1 MRYARRKR
9 NRHIALPE
17 ITLTPLIDTALT
29 LLIIF
34 MVTTPMMKN
43 SLKISLPEVKNQGEK
58 VATNKKIEIFIDGKE
73 NIKVNDEVVK
83 FDGLVKHISKRLQ
96 QSSDKVIIVNG
107 DKSVPYSSVIK
118 ILDLINS
125 VEGEKYVALVAKRV
139 A

>member
-1 MRYARRKR
+1 MSYARRKR

-43 SLKISLPEVKNQGEK
+43 SLKISLPEVKNQGEQ

-83 FDGLVKHISKRLQ
+83 IDGLVKHISKRLQ